1 MPPAT
6 LIENAYDAESFGCA
20 PPDHMESAGRVGP
33 GAERCVW
40 SAPRRRIASIEPGE
54 FTDLVLWDL
63 TTAVATQLR
72 RLLDKAH

>member
-1 MPPAT
+1 
-6 LIENAYDAESFGCA
+6 
-20 PPDHMESAGRVGP
+20 MESAGRVGP
-33 GAERCVW
+33 GAERCMW